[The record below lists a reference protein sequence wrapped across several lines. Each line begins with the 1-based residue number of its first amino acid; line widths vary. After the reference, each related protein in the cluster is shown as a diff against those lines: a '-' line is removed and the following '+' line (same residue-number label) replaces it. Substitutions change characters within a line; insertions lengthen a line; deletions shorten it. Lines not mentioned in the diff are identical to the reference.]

1 LLYFSKEYS
10 KCDPIKTIV
19 TYNLLIKK
27 YWVTFVIFF
36 FLLMPT
42 VNSYAQNKLPFY
54 FTIKN
59 FTQDEGLPQNSVND
73 IDQTKD
79 GYIWVATNGGL
90 ARFNGISFK
99 LFNKFNS
106 PGLVS
111 DRILSLF
118 TDKEGRLWISTNEGL
133 SFYYKGIFKEFTEKD
148 GLKIISSLEVK
159 QDKNGTIWVLTFP
172 EFYQYKDGKFFKQ
185 EIKND
190 EKLRR
195 QALAGGA
202 DFFIPFRNNI
212 YAVIDNKVVLCQTIG
227 EYPDIQILDVVEN
240 PKGSIWIATT
250 SNRLINIQNEITEEF
265 RLEKGIEINYLDDLF
280 IDAEKR
286 LWIAN
291 SYGAAVLTNNEFY
304 KITANEGLPKSQVH
318 QIFQDTEGNFWLGT
332 ETEGLI
338 KISRSLIS
346 NYSKSDGLDNNQILS
361 LNYSKNESLLIGT
374 NGGGIYELQDEKII
388 YSTLNKFFNQ
398 IYVWSIFEDSQNR
411 IWSNVKELFFVKDNK
426 KYYVPDSQQYDLHN
440 IYAFYESKDGA
451 VWIGYQFGLLKY
463 FNDSLI
469 NYSSV
474 IGLPDLD
481 VRCILEESNGNIWI
495 GTVNGIFEIR
505 NEKLISYPSIQGLR
519 NYYFRSIYQDKDDV
533 MWFGTYGGG
542 LLRLKNDKFFI
553 FSTDNGL
560 LDNVISHI
568 IEDDDGNFWMG
579 SNRGIQKISRQELND
594 FAEGKSKSFFVYK
607 YDKSDG
613 MISSETNGGFQPSA
627 VKDNNGNIY
636 FPTINGIVVVH
647 TNEKTE
653 NKIIPPVHI
662 GEVFVNGIES
672 EFNDLQI
679 NYDSS
684 NVEIYFDILS
694 YSQPHKNQ
702 AKYIMEGYDN
712 GWNDAG
718 DLRHARYTSL
728 PPGEYIFK
736 VIGSNS
742 DNLWNEEPAAI
753 SITVLPPFWMTWWFR
768 TIIILLFLSI
778 LPIIFYKRFS
788 ALKRKQQL
796 QHEFSE
802 KLIYSQ
808 EQERMRIAQE
818 LHDSLGQDLLLIK
831 NRAVLGI
838 KNFDDAAK
846 AKKQLEHIS
855 DSAASAITR
864 VRQISHN
871 LRPPELDR
879 LGLTETMRSIISEIE
894 SADLIKII
902 SEINNIDDTIPKEKE
917 INLIRILQEALSNIL
932 KHSGAAVINISITKR
947 KNTILLIIKDN
958 GKGFN
963 TEYYSN
969 GLGIMSI
976 NERADILGG
985 TVTINSIIGKGTT
998 LSVEIPVKND

>member
-1 LLYFSKEYS
+1 
-10 KCDPIKTIV
+10 
-19 TYNLLIKK
+19 
-27 YWVTFVIFF
+27 
-36 FLLMPT
+36 MPA
-42 VNSYAQNKLPFY
+42 VNYYAQNKLPFY

-99 LFNKFNS
+99 VFNKFNS

-118 TDKEGRLWISTNEGL
+118 TDNKGRLWISTNEGL
-133 SFYYKGIFKEFTEKD
+133 SYYYKGLFKEFTEKD

-185 EIKND
+185 EILYD
-190 EKLRR
+190 EKLSLKAMAR
-195 QALAGGA
+195 GA
-202 DFFIPFRNNI
+202 DFFVPFRNNI
-212 YAVIDNKVVLCQTIG
+212 YAVIDNKVVLCQKIG

-250 SNRLINIQNEITEEF
+250 SNRLINIQNEITKEYK
-265 RLEKGIEINYLDDLF
+265 LEKGIEVNYLDDLF
-280 IDAEKR
+280 IDSEKR

-291 SYGAAVLTNNEFY
+291 SYGAAIFSNNKFY
-304 KITANEGLPKSQVH
+304 KISENEGIPKSQLH
-318 QIFQDTEGNFWLGT
+318 QIFQDIEGSYWIGT

-338 KISRSLIS
+338 KISRSIIS
-346 NYSKSDGLDNNQILS
+346 NYSKSAGLDNNQILS
-361 LNYSKNESLLIGT
+361 LNYSKNGNLLIGT
-374 NGGGIYELQDEKII
+374 NGGGIYELQDEKIN
-388 YSTLNKFFNQ
+388 YSSLNNFFKQ
-398 IYVWSIFEDSQNR
+398 KYVWSIFEDSQNR
-411 IWSNVKELFFVKDNK
+411 IWSNVKELFYVKDNK
-426 KYYVPDSQQYDLHN
+426 KFYIRDSNQYDLHT
-440 IYAFYESKDGA
+440 ISAFYESKDGA

-469 NYSSV
+469 NYSSA
-474 IGLPDLD
+474 IGLPNIDI
-481 VRCILEESNGNIWI
+481 RCIMEDSNGNIWV

-505 NEKLISYPSIQGLR
+505 NEKLISYPSIHGLR
-519 NYYFRSIYQDKDDV
+519 NYRFRAIYQDKDNI

-542 LLRLKNDKFFI
+542 LLRLKDDKFFI

-560 LDNVISHI
+560 EDNVISHI
-568 IEDDDGNFWMG
+568 IEDDDGYFWMG
-579 SNRGIQKISRQELND
+579 SNRGIQRISRQELND
-594 FAEGKSKSFFVYK
+594 FADGKSKSYFVYNV
-607 YDKSDG
+607 DKSDG

-627 VKDNNGNIY
+627 VKDDNGNIY

-647 TNEKTE
+647 TNEKNK
-653 NKIIPPVHI
+653 NKIIPPVHL
-662 GEVFVNGIES
+662 GELFVNGFER
-672 EFNDLQI
+672 EFNDLRI

-684 NVEIYFDILS
+684 NVEVYFDILS
-694 YSQPHKNQ
+694 YVQPQKNK

-718 DLRHARYTSL
+718 ELNYARYTSL

-742 DNLWNEEPAAI
+742 DNVWNEQAASI

-768 TIIILLFLSI
+768 SIMAAIFLSI
-778 LPIIFYKRFS
+778 LPIYFYRRFS

-831 NRAVLGI
+831 NRAALGI
-838 KNFDDAAK
+838 KNIDDENK
-846 AKKQLEHIS
+846 TKKQLEYIS
-855 DSAASAITR
+855 DSAASAINR

-879 LGLTETMRSIISEIE
+879 LGLTETLRSIISEIE
-894 SADLIKII
+894 SAEIIKIN
-902 SEINNIDDTIPKEKE
+902 SELNNIDGSIPNDKE
-917 INLIRILQEALSNIL
+917 INLVRILQEAVSNIL
-932 KHSGAAVINISITKR
+932 KHSGASEINITLKKTK
-947 KNTILLIIKDN
+947 TIILLMIKDN

-963 TEYYSN
+963 LENYSN

-976 NERADILGG
+976 KERADILGG
-985 TVTINSIIGKGTT
+985 TAEIDSKQGEGTI
-998 LSVEIPVKND
+998 LQVEIPVKND